1 VAFLP
6 QRRHPCAG
14 RSAAVP
20 DQTSP
25 RRDDRGVAFPSP
37 VVLLSLLAVVMA
49 SVAFLATRDTGASER
64 EITPVAQPEP
74 AASSSATPRAV
85 PTTPAPLEKKKQKKE
100 KKEPAVQR
108 GQTSVVVFNNSG
120 ITGLAGRVAAKA
132 SAVGW
137 QVAGS
142 DNWYGTIP
150 TSTVYYP
157 PAMKKAAD
165 QLALDLGIARV
176 QPAVAPMSF
185 NRLTVI
191 LTGDVG

>member
-1 VAFLP
+1 
-6 QRRHPCAG
+6 
-14 RSAAVP
+14 
-20 DQTSP
+20 
-25 RRDDRGVAFPSP
+25 
-37 VVLLSLLAVVMA
+37 MA
-49 SVAFLATRDTGASER
+49 SVAFLATRDAGPSER
-64 EITPVAQPEP
+64 EITTVAQPEQ
-74 AASSSATPRAV
+74 AATSSAAPREV
-85 PTTPAPLEKKKQKKE
+85 PTTAAPLERKKQKKP
-100 KKEPAVQR
+100 KKPPAVQR

-120 ITGLAGRVAAKA
+120 ITGLAGQVAAKA
-132 SAVGW
+132 AAAGW

-165 QLALDLGIARV
+165 QLALDLGISRV